1 LKNNKFTFSFV
12 VNENEIDDLNH
23 VNNIHYVEWIQN
35 AAQKHWDILKQQII
49 NKNYVWVVLRHEVD
63 YLASAKLNDIIEIST
78 WIGDSYGVKS
88 ERFVE
93 VKCEGKILAKA
104 KTVWC
109 LLDDKSMKLIRI
121 PSEIMKILQ

>member
-1 LKNNKFTFSFV
+1 MKNNKFTFSFV

>member
-109 LLDDKSMKLIRI
+109 LLDDKSMKPIRI